1 MEQGTN
7 KVFIN
12 PNFNKRPSNYVPVG
26 NVPVMHVNPNF
37 YQHLNNVQPMPKP
50 KIYINPNFVRRN
62 GTNNHQIQYVN
73 TINTPH
79 SYVKS
84 HPLMDSSNTLIATV
98 AACVSHDSQSSVQNN
113 KASPNFSRPNKVDKP
128 VLYVNNNSNITN
140 CYIKPSPLIDS
151 SNTLTA
157 SSIHTSSVPQQPYQT
172 HSRYS
177 LVRLKKPEEPLT
189 NIVKQQTSTIK
200 ISKYKSIKLTDVK
213 KNLDSLKPAVKV
225 TPFKVSNN
233 HKSLIRTI
241 HNHKV
246 ISKTPTKNK
255 NSYKLVISTIGKSKP
270 HFKRQTSSTPKKIIS
285 SQTRIKAPGVYK
297 KNNIPCPQFRKYGKC
312 LRKSY
317 GKCCFLHDKKHVS
330 ICRRFLNG
338 VCHNNDC
345 LLSHELSDKK
355 MPTCYFYLKGMC
367 TKDGCPYLHV
377 KLNERAKICL
387 DFMKGYCEK
396 GDKCLNRHVAK
407 SLNVDRNRKLTL
419 KKLMQQKL
427 IKYKLEKN
435 KVKSNTNSTQ
445 KRKSKLHLN
454 QQSSQENN
462 DHANRYYKESVT
474 ESNSSENLEIK
485 PTRCKLGTL
494 PSFIQL

>member
-1 MEQGTN
+1 MEQGRN
-7 KVFIN
+7 KVYIN
-12 PNFNKRPSNYVPVG
+12 PNFNKRPNIVPVG

-37 YQHLNNVQPMPKP
+37 YQHLQNEHPLSKP
-50 KIYINPNFVRRN
+50 KIYVNPNFVRPN

-73 TINTPH
+73 TPQ
-79 SYVKS
+79 SYVKPC
-84 HPLMDSSNTLIATV
+84 PLMDSSNTLIATV
-98 AACVSHDSQSSVQNN
+98 AAPIRHTSQNLVQNN
-113 KASPNFSRPNKVDKP
+113 IANPNIGRPNRVDKP
-128 VLYVNNNSNITN
+128 VLSVNNNNSHYITN
-140 CYIKPSPLIDS
+140 CYIKPSPLVDS
-151 SNTLTA
+151 SNSLTA
-157 SSIHTSSVPQQPYQT
+157 SSTPTSLVPQQPYQT

-177 LVRLKKPEEPLT
+177 FVRLKKPEELLN
-189 NIVKQQTSTIK
+189 NIIKPQTSTIK
-200 ISKYKSIKLTDVK
+200 ISKYKCIKLTDVK
-213 KNLDSLKPAVKV
+213 KNLESVKPDVKV

-241 HNHKV
+241 NNHKV
-246 ISKTPTKNK
+246 ISKTPTKNT
-255 NSYKLVISTIGKSKP
+255 NRYKLVRSTLGIGKP
-270 HFKRQTSSTPKKIIS
+270 HLKRQTSRTAKKIIT
-285 SQTRIKAPGVYK
+285 SQTRIKAAGVYK

-312 LRKSY
+312 LRKLF
-317 GKCCFLHDKKHVS
+317 GNCEFLHDKKHVA
-330 ICRRFLNG
+330 ICRKFLNG

-377 KLNERAKICL
+377 KLNEKAKICL
-387 DFMKGYCEK
+387 DFMRGYCEK

-407 SLNVDRNRKLTL
+407 SLNIDTNRKLIL
-419 KKLMQQKL
+419 RKLTQQKL

-435 KVKSNTNSTQ
+435 KVKSNKSSSQ
-445 KRKSKLHLN
+445 KRKSKVHLN
-454 QQSSQENN
+454 QLSSQENN

>member
-1 MEQGTN
+1 MEQGRN

-12 PNFNKRPSNYVPVG
+12 PNFNKRPSNSVPVG

-37 YQHLNNVQPMPKP
+37 YQHLQNVHPLPKP
-50 KIYINPNFVRRN
+50 KIYINPNFVRPN
-62 GTNNHQIQYVN
+62 GTNNHQIQHV
-73 TINTPH
+73 NTPH
-79 SYVKS
+79 SYVKPS
-84 HPLMDSSNTLIATV
+84 PLMDSSNTLIATG
-98 AACVSHDSQSSVQNN
+98 AAPVRHTSQSSVQNN
-113 KASPNFSRPNKVDKP
+113 IANPNFGRPNRVDQP
-128 VLYVNNNSNITN
+128 VLSANNNNSHYITN
-140 CYIKPSPLIDS
+140 SYIKPSPLVDS
-151 SNTLTA
+151 SYTLTA
-157 SSIHTSSVPQQPYQT
+157 SSIQTSLVPQQPYKT
-172 HSRYS
+172 NSRYS
-177 LVRLKKPEEPLT
+177 FVRLRKPEEPLN
-189 NIVKQQTSTIK
+189 NIIKPQTSTIK

-213 KNLDSLKPAVKV
+213 KNLDSVKPDVKI

-233 HKSLIRTI
+233 HKCLIRTI
-241 HNHKV
+241 NNHKV
-246 ISKTPTKNK
+246 ISKTPAKNA
-255 NSYKLVISTIGKSKP
+255 NRYKLVRSTLGIGKP
-270 HFKRQTSSTPKKIIS
+270 QFKRQTSSTAKKIIS
-285 SQTRIKAPGVYK
+285 SRTRIKAAGEYK

-317 GKCCFLHDKKHVS
+317 GKCEFLHDKKHVS
-330 ICRRFLNG
+330 ICRKFLNG

-377 KLNERAKICL
+377 KLNEKAKICL
-387 DFMKGYCEK
+387 DFMRGYCEK

-407 SLNVDRNRKLTL
+407 SLNIDKNRKLIL
-419 KKLMQQKL
+419 KKLTQQKL
-427 IKYKLEKN
+427 IKYKLEKS
-435 KVKSNTNSTQ
+435 KVKSNTSSTQ
-445 KRKSKLHLN
+445 KRKSKVHLN

-474 ESNSSENLEIK
+474 EPNSSENLEIK